1 MQSGK
6 PDRVSE
12 AEAQRCKYSGSI
24 KCCMK
29 VVCSDKKELQLGK
42 ITNCSV
48 KLVFKLENA
57 VASKPEQRKIKEDFP
72 LWMKVEFEHN
82 HIGSKYRSVTED
94 TKSVFEKMFQ
104 QGFTPCAAH
113 EAFILK

>member
-82 HIGSKYRSVTED
+82 HALYRVQFLKYRSVTED
-94 TKSVFEKMFQ
+94 
-104 QGFTPCAAH
+104 
-113 EAFILK
+113 

>member
-12 AEAQRCKYSGSI
+12 AEEQRCKYSGSI

-29 VVCSDKKELQLGK
+29 VVCSDKEGIAVRKDY
-42 ITNCSV
+42 

-57 VASKPEQRKIKEDFP
+57 VDSKPEQRKIKEDFP

-82 HIGSKYRSVTED
+82 HAIGSK
-94 TKSVFEKMFQ
+94 F
-104 QGFTPCAAH
+104 
-113 EAFILK
+113 